1 MREDEKFQIIWENAQ
16 RMPEMEKLMFY
27 ELERKKLVAGFL
39 LAAFFFA
46 GAGLIYAGKAVKGTI
61 LILADLALLAVFF
74 SLLGFGPYSSAEAVG
89 VAKFVPLPLI
99 LALYAYAIWDA
110 RRTIEDYNK
119 RLYLTVFDRY
129 PP

>member
-1 MREDEKFQIIWENAQ
+1 MREDERFQIIWENAQ

-39 LAAFFFA
+39 LVVFFFA
-46 GAGLIYAGKAVKGTI
+46 GAGLIYAGKAAKGTI
-61 LILADLALLAVFF
+61 LMLVDLALLAVFF
-74 SLLGFGPYSSAEAVG
+74 SLLGFGPYGSAEAVG
-89 VAKFVPLPLI
+89 VARFVPLPLI
-99 LALYAYAIWDA
+99 LTLYAYAIWDA

-119 RLYLTVFDRY
+119 RLYLTVFDRH

>member
-74 SLLGFGPYSSAEAVG
+74 SLLGFGPYGSAEAVG